1 MMKLNLLSALT
12 ATCLLTLSTRSSAE
26 DWTRFRGPNG
36 TGLSDAKSIPVK
48 WTDKDYNWKT
58 DFPGVGHSQPVAWGE
73 KIFLTSAEKKGEV
86 RHVLCFSTLDGSIL
100 WKKTYDNQTHR
111 KHRLNS
117 FASSTP
123 AVSKDALYV
132 IFGNPEAVTIHALDH
147 SGKELWKRSLGK
159 FTSLHGHGASPI
171 LYKDMILFGH
181 HQGRNAEDSLKSYL
195 VALDA
200 KTGKVRWKTP
210 QKTRYVSYSTPCIY
224 KPAGKPEQVI
234 FNSTGNGIGGIDPKN
249 GKVLW
254 ENDCF
259 TMRSCSSPVIAGDVI
274 MGTCG
279 SGGGGNY
286 LVAVTPEKGKVK
298 EVYRLKKAVAYVPTP
313 LIRNDLMF
321 IFSDKVDVASCYQA
335 STGKTMWQ
343 KRVDAIFWGSPVCV
357 QDRIYIVSREGTVLV
372 LAASAEYKELA
383 RIDLGAPSRSTPCI
397 AGGRMYIRTYDSA
410 KGSGQLLSIGGKK
423 R

>member
-1 MMKLNLLSALT
+1 MNRNLLT
-12 ATCLLTLSTRSSAE
+12 APLIIGLLTLATPAFSE

-36 TGLSDAKSIPVK
+36 TGLSEAKDIPVS
-48 WTDKDYNWKT
+48 WGDKDYNWKT

-73 KIFLTSAEKKGEV
+73 RIFLTSAEKKGEV

-100 WKKTYDNQTHR
+100 WKKTYDNRTHR

-147 SGKELWKRSLGK
+147 SGKELWKHSLGK

-357 QDRIYIVSREGTVLV
+357 Q
-372 LAASAEYKELA
+372 
-383 RIDLGAPSRSTPCI
+383 
-397 AGGRMYIRTYDSA
+397 
-410 KGSGQLLSIGGKK
+410 
-423 R
+423 

>member
-1 MMKLNLLSALT
+1 MNRNLLT
-12 ATCLLTLSTRSSAE
+12 APLIIGLLTLATPAFSE

-36 TGLSDAKSIPVK
+36 TGLSEAKDIPVS
-48 WTDKDYNWKT
+48 WGDKDYNWKT

-73 KIFLTSAEKKGEV
+73 RIFLTSAEKKGEV

-100 WKKTYDNQTHR
+100 WKKTYDNRTHR

-147 SGKELWKRSLGK
+147 SGKELWKHSLGK

-171 LYKDMILFGH
+171 LYKGMILFGH

-210 QKTRYVSYSTPCIY
+210 QKTRYVSHSTPCIY
-224 KPAGKPEQVI
+224 KPTDKPEQII

-286 LVAVTPEKGKVK
+286 LVAVTPGKGKVK

-313 LIRNDLMF
+313 LIKNGLMF

-335 STGKTMWQ
+335 STGKMMWQ

-372 LAASAEYKELA
+372 LAVSDEYKELA

-397 AGGRMYIRTYDSA
+397 AGDRMYIRTYDSA
-410 KGSGQLLSIGGKK
+410 KESGRLLSIGGKK

>member
-1 MMKLNLLSALT
+1 MKRTLRSAL
-12 ATCLLTLSTRSSAE
+12 AASCLLTLATSSFAE

-36 TGLSDAKSIPVK
+36 TGLSEAKDIPVS
-48 WTDKDYNWKT
+48 WGDKDYNWRT
-58 DFPGVGHSQPVAWGE
+58 DFPGVGHSQPVVWG
-73 KIFLTSAEKKGEV
+73 KRLFLTSAEKKGGV
-86 RHVLCFSTLDGSIL
+86 RHVLCFSTDDGSIL
-100 WKKTYDNQTHR
+100 WKKTYDNRTHR
-111 KHRLNS
+111 KHKLNS

-123 AVSKDALYV
+123 ALNKDALYV
-132 IFGNPEAVTIHALDH
+132 MFGNPDAVTMHALDH
-147 SGKELWKRSLGK
+147 SGKELWKHSLGK

-171 LYKDMILFGH
+171 VYKDMLLLGH

-210 QKTRYVSYSTPCIY
+210 QKTRYVSYSTPCVY
-224 KPAGKPEQVI
+224 KPAGGPEQVI
-234 FNSTGNGIGGIDPKN
+234 FNSAGNGIGGVDPKT

-286 LVAVTPEKGKVK
+286 LVAVTPAKGKVK
-298 EVYRLKKAVAYVPTP
+298 EVYRLKKAIAYVPTP

-321 IFSDKVDVASCYQA
+321 IFSDKIDVASCYQA
-335 STGKTMWQ
+335 STGKMMWQ
-343 KRVDAIFWGSPVCV
+343 KRVDAVFWGSPICV
-357 QDRIYIVSREGTVLV
+357 EDRIYIVSRDGTVLV
-372 LAASAEYKELA
+372 IAASDEYKELA

-397 AGGRMYIRTYDSA
+397 SGGRMYIRTYDSA
-410 KGSGQLLSIGGKK
+410 KESGRLLSIGGKK